1 MRHFRLPFLL
11 ISLSTGIGNADAFQP
26 YHHSLPKK
34 CPLATTARQKKRHA
48 CLPKLGAANYDA
60 SPPPETSE
68 EAKANAKAAAQRAA
82 SMKKEKTDYD
92 EKRQQSETLEGFLET
107 IVPPVV
113 PIVAFL
119 TYDEVAFAFQRTIK
133 MVAKNTWLSDGNKEA
148 AVTSALNSIV
158 IPTSA
163 ILYATLTATTVN
175 ALRQRQQ
182 SIREGLN
189 KEASELRILQGL
201 LEYFPE
207 TRQDRFRIYMI
218 QYISR
223 VLEECSPET
232 DLETI
237 ESKGLESEI
246 DDLLKEVNAMV
257 AQDSPE
263 GERTEEPLIFQ
274 SYDAL
279 VRLKSGRSDRLS
291 AMQNRLPMLHYVV
304 LFSLAMSITVGFLI
318 ETNKAKVDFDAFQL
332 RILWTQ
338 LVASFSALGVI
349 VYDLNSAFDGN
360 YQVRCWG
367 KGRNWYSK

>member
-1 MRHFRLPFLL
+1 MRQIPRLVLFACV
-11 ISLSTGIGNADAFQP
+11 SAAIGRADAFQSSP
-26 YHHSLPKK
+26 HLAIPNNPVVATRTPDRRNTRLRELCATGDDDSLIPQPSK
-34 CPLATTARQKKRHA
+34 
-48 CLPKLGAANYDA
+48 
-60 SPPPETSE
+60 E
-68 EAKANAKAAAQRAA
+68 AKAAAARAA
-82 SMKKEKTDYD
+82 SMKKEKTDYA
-92 EKRQQSETLEGFLET
+92 EKREKSGTLEGFLET
-107 IVPPVV
+107 VLPPVV
-113 PIVAFL
+113 PIVAFY
-119 TYDEVAFAFQRTIK
+119 TYDEVVFAFQRTIGL
-133 MVAKNTWLSDGNKEA
+133 VAKNTWLSDGSKEPA
-148 AVTSALNSIV
+148 ITSALNSIV

-223 VLEECSPET
+223 VLEECSPDA
-232 DLETI
+232 DLQNL

-257 AQDSPE
+257 AQDCPVS
-263 GERTEEPLIFQ
+263 ERTEEPLIFQ

-279 VRLKSGRSDRLS
+279 VRLKNSRSDRLS
-291 AMQNRLPMLHYVV
+291 AMQNRLPTLHYAT
-304 LFSLAMSITVGFLI
+304 LFLLAMSITIGFLI

-360 YQVRCWG
+360 YQVSEMMM
-367 KGRNWYSK
+367 KMEVVKLANLT